1 MRVFAHAPYP
11 TDGSSL
17 VGGEK
22 AGNFADSAVFCENL
36 SRKHPGI
43 QRFATEFPTRERRE
57 IFGAQGIIFESREF
71 GVGLIALP
79 EVSNCAKFSHEVD
92 NKIINYR

>member
-1 MRVFAHAPYP
+1 MRVFEHAAYP

-17 VGGEK
+17 VVGKK

-43 QRFATEFPTRERRE
+43 QRFATEFPTREAQGNFCR
-57 IFGAQGIIFESREF
+57 AQGIISESREF
-71 GVGLIALP
+71 GLEIDRAPRGIQLRQILA
-79 EVSNCAKFSHEVD
+79 
-92 NKIINYR
+92 

>member
-1 MRVFAHAPYP
+1 MRVFEHAAYP

-17 VGGEK
+17 VVGKK

-57 IFGAQGIIFESREF
+57 IFAARRELF
-71 GVGLIALP
+71 LRAGNLA
-79 EVSNCAKFSHEVD
+79 
-92 NKIINYR
+92 